1 MVPTSDGR
9 VNVLVVND
17 DGITAPGLV
26 TLVETLA
33 ATEKF
38 DVYVAAPDSEKSAC
52 VSSPS
57 SPSSPH
63 VLFHP
68 YRPRRSSPIAD

>member
-1 MVPTSDGR
+1 MVPASDGR

-17 DGITAPGLV
+17 DGIAAPGLV

-52 VSSPS
+52 VSPSGPVVPVFPTVPS
-57 SPSSPH
+57 SP
-63 VLFHP
+63 F
-68 YRPRRSSPIAD
+68 AD

>member
-1 MVPTSDGR
+1 MVSAAGDGK

-26 TLVETLA
+26 KLVECLA

-38 DVYVAAPDSEKSAC
+38 DVYVAAPDAEKSA
-52 VSSPS
+52 
-57 SPSSPH
+57 
-63 VLFHP
+63 
-68 YRPRRSSPIAD
+68 

>member
-52 VSSPS
+52 VCP
-57 SPSSPH
+57 
-63 VLFHP
+63 VVR
-68 YRPRRSSPIAD
+68 RPRRPSSQPSPSSPIAD

>member
-52 VSSPS
+52 VLSPS
-57 SPSSPH
+57 SPSSSSIPT
-63 VLFHP
+63 
-68 YRPRRSSPIAD
+68 RPRRSSPIAD

>member
-57 SPSSPH
+57 SPHVPSRPIPSLSSPSF
-63 VLFHP
+63 L
-68 YRPRRSSPIAD
+68 ADR